1 MRAFAAG
8 LVLVLLSGETATAGK
23 LDVAYASME
32 RIIVTTFLTEGG
44 RRYLQGGP
52 EETCAYAF
60 IQDPRVS
67 AIGAR
72 LQLRFLFAGRA
83 GKQVAGRCVGAGDN
97 FDIIVSGV
105 PRYADGAIFLDE
117 AKFEAD
123 HKLFAVFST
132 LDVGALQMSL
142 ESLRRRPDGRSR
154 TQRETGYRKVSS
166 GGAASTG
173 ASSGSTRRTRSA
185 PSLCRRSTIFRAATR
200 SSAASEAKCSAL
212 S

>member
-72 LQLRFLFAGRA
+72 MQVRFLFAGRA
-83 GKQVAGRCVGAGDN
+83 GKRVAGRCVGAGDN

-105 PRYADGAIFLDE
+105 PRYADGDIFLDE

-132 LDVGALQMSL
+132 LIERQLAPLLRIRASPPVESYVAQLTSRGVGTVRL
-142 ESLRRRPDGRSR
+142 ESMDIQSIEL
-154 TQRETGYRKVSS
+154 
-166 GGAASTG
+166 G
-173 ASSGSTRRTRSA
+173 ASSA
-185 PSLCRRSTIFRAATR
+185 VI
-200 SSAASEAKCSAL
+200 EADFVVIVKS
-212 S
+212 

>member
-60 IQDPRVS
+60 IQDHRVS

-105 PRYADGAIFLDE
+105 PRYADGDIFLDE
-117 AKFEAD
+117 ARFEAD

-132 LDVGALQMSL
+132 LIERQLAPLLRIRASPPVESYVAQLTSRGAGTVRL
-142 ESLRRRPDGRSR
+142 ESMDIQSIEL
-154 TQRETGYRKVSS
+154 
-166 GGAASTG
+166 G
-173 ASSGSTRRTRSA
+173 ASSVV
-185 PSLCRRSTIFRAATR
+185 I
-200 SSAASEAKCSAL
+200 EADFFVTVKP
-212 S
+212 

>member
-72 LQLRFLFAGRA
+72 MQVRFLFAGRA
-83 GKQVAGRCVGAGDN
+83 EKRVAGRCVGAGDN

-105 PRYADGAIFLDE
+105 PRYADGDIFLDE

-132 LDVGALQMSL
+132 LIERQLAPLLRIRASPPVESYVAQLTSRGAGTVRL
-142 ESLRRRPDGRSR
+142 ESMDIQSIEL
-154 TQRETGYRKVSS
+154 
-166 GGAASTG
+166 G
-173 ASSGSTRRTRSA
+173 ASSVV
-185 PSLCRRSTIFRAATR
+185 I
-200 SSAASEAKCSAL
+200 EADFFVTVKP
-212 S
+212 